1 MPYRVTTR
9 ATGKVRRND
18 HERLE
23 DALDALEEQA
33 RGAAAGPRLKPVDL
47 RARRWAPADQ
57 VAARVELKGPERW
70 RARTRAGVDI
80 RGDGSVQAWTG
91 APERAVVEP
100 EPGED
105 AYAALR
111 RTLGDLTA

>member
-1 MPYRVTTR
+1 MAYRVTTR
-9 ATGKVRRND
+9 ATGKVRRSD
-18 HERLE
+18 HERLD

-33 RGAAAGPRLKPVDL
+33 RAAAAGPRLAPVDL
-47 RARRWAPADQ
+47 RARRWAPGDR

-70 RARTRAGVDI
+70 RARMRAGVDV

-91 APERAVVEP
+91 ARDRALVEP
-100 EPGED
+100 ERDED

-111 RTLGDLTA
+111 RVMALRA

>member
-9 ATGKVRRND
+9 ATGKVRRSE
-18 HERLE
+18 HERLD

-33 RGAAAGPRLKPVDL
+33 RAAAAGPRLAPVDL
-47 RARRWAPADQ
+47 RARRWAPGDQ
-57 VAARVELKGPERW
+57 VAVRVEVAGPQRW
-70 RARTRAGVDI
+70 RSRTRAGIDV

-91 APERAVVEP
+91 APQRALVEP
-100 EPGED
+100 EQGED

-111 RTLGDLTA
+111 RVLALRA